1 MINNIKGGFSNTWK
15 LAFAL
20 PTLFSAALFVSST
33 NAIAQSRSVKTEV
46 VDNSEKA
53 KQNTVKKDDAND
65 LIKDLISE
73 RILTGKEKNLFV
85 KLNYEELIVNSKTMP
100 ENLHK
105 RMREK
110 YMAGNPRKTITYKVS
125 AD

>member
-1 MINNIKGGFSNTWK
+1 MTNNTKGRFSNTWK
-15 LAFAL
+15 FAFAL
-20 PTLFSAALFVSST
+20 PALFSVALVVSSAD
-33 NAIAQSRSVKTEV
+33 AIAQSRSVKTEV
-46 VDNSEKA
+46 VDNSEKS

-73 RILTGKEKNLFV
+73 KILTGKEKNLFV